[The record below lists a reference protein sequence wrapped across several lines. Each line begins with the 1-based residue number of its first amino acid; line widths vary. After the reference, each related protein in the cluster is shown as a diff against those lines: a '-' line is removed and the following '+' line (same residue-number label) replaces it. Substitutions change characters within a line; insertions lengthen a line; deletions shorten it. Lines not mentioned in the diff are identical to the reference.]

1 MNPVNKLLSA
11 MLVDQFKVPMKW
23 RGNIIVLSV
32 KKGKT
37 CNFTGTAE
45 EMKRVKDAVT
55 RFAAHL
61 YIPMPFGSSFPG
73 MFRHLWV
80 NGMQEFIVT
89 FANMEKSV
97 YSQRSK
103 EDNDRRMLLQF
114 IQNTAECYFVCP
126 DIWKGLMPI
135 RTGK

>member
-11 MLVDQFKVPMKW
+11 MLVDRFKVPMKW

-73 MFRHLWV
+73 YVQAFMGQRYARVHRHICEH
-80 NGMQEFIVT
+80 G
-89 FANMEKSV
+89 EKRV
-97 YSQRSK
+97 
-103 EDNDRRMLLQF
+103 
-114 IQNTAECYFVCP
+114 
-126 DIWKGLMPI
+126 
-135 RTGK
+135 